1 MSVWGQTRFGHKETL
16 KLMCVFVCR
25 SVVPSS
31 SRKNSSQQNVTVPDL
46 RQGTKSHSKQCFNI
60 TAL

>member
-16 KLMCVFVCR
+16 KLMCAFVCR

-31 SRKNSSQQNVTVPDL
+31 SRKNSSQKNVTVPDL